1 MLVEAMGAR
10 DPARDVAPP
19 GLTGQPP
26 ALQQLGIGLARRAD
40 ECVRRVRERMD
51 GRRPPEPS
59 QAFLERSDGVRWLAT
74 LLIARW
80 LYTGREAEDAELAWI
95 SGRGEMAAAEG
106 LPLVNVIRGTLHWRD
121 TVIAILEEE
130 AVSRYVARDPLRE
143 ALAVVRQSCDA
154 SLVTSAAAYDRRLA
168 AGLRQG

>member
-1 MLVEAMGAR
+1 MGGS
-10 DPARDVAPP
+10 DPARDVA
-19 GLTGQPP
+19 LSSATGQPP

-40 ECVRRVRERMD
+40 ECVRRVRERMA
-51 GRRPPEPS
+51 RRRQPEPS
-59 QAFLERSDGVRWLAT
+59 EAFLDRSDGVRWLAT

-80 LYTGREAEDAELAWI
+80 LYTGREAEEEELAWI

-121 TVIAILEEE
+121 TVIDILEEE

-143 ALAVVRQSCDA
+143 ALAVVRASCDA

-168 AGLRQG
+168 SGPHQG